1 MAQLLLLLD
10 NAAYFFP
17 TSPETNGALVF
28 GEPSFFPVPLT
39 VLDVVAHEM
48 SHGVN
53 FHSARL
59 GNTTP
64 PNTPGVIDE
73 GLADIFATA
82 VEFYA
87 QEPSNGPLRADYL
100 IGEDTGIVIRS
111 LRDPGE
117 IPHFFTASGTYPDHF
132 DNLFRGPE
140 DFGGIH
146 INATILGHLYYLA
159 IEGGTN
165 RTSGLTVQGVG
176 AVNRLEIERI
186 FFNAW
191 VNLLPRFPS
200 FQVAADCL
208 FVSAIE
214 LYGAGSAPVTA
225 VAQALDAV
233 GIPNVITCH
242 DVGGCR

>member
-1 MAQLLLLLD
+1 M
-10 NAAYFFP
+10 
-17 TSPETNGALVF
+17 F

-146 INATILGHLYYLA
+146 INATILGHPYYLA

-225 VAQALDAV
+225 IAQALDAV